1 MTAATTHMITNTHS
15 HTHSR
20 PTSSESLFCSYG
32 GYYFDC
38 DTTPQ
43 RSLPLRQLL
52 EKYKNKSAFV
62 FEESVL
68 SSSDAAAAAAHAIRR
83 GGGEMRQRVAN
94 YAMVI
99 MIFVEQH

>member
-1 MTAATTHMITNTHS
+1 MTDTTT
-15 HTHSR
+15 R
-20 PTSSESLFCSYG
+20 LTSSESFCSYG

-38 DTTPQ
+38 DTQPQ

-68 SSSDAAAAAAHAIRR
+68 SSSEAAAAAAHAIR
-83 GGGEMRQRVAN
+83 GGVGEARQRVAN
-94 YAMVI
+94 YAVVI
-99 MIFVEQH
+99 MIFVKQP